1 MKKFILYHFPAIVYA
16 VAIIMLSSIPGV
28 RLPELGLLRADKLLH
43 FLEYALFAVL
53 IFRSF
58 SELLKRHGFR
68 YVIISSFSFIMI
80 FAILDEFYQGYIP
93 GRDSDA
99 ADALLDVLGATLI
112 LLLLWLRRRKEI
124 TE

>member
-1 MKKFILYHFPAIVYA
+1 MKTFFLYHFPAIVYG
-16 VAIIMLSSIPGV
+16 VAIILLSSVPGV
-28 RLPELGLLRADKLLH
+28 RLPEFGLLRADKLLH

-58 SELLKRHGFR
+58 SELLKRLGFR

-112 LLLLWLRRRKEI
+112 LLLLWVRRLKRI